1 MNNQMRLGV
10 LTLAGCL
17 APIGLAQDQA
27 VQNRAGPLALAA
39 PAGREAAFAA
49 NTRLRHTIN
58 FGNMLEAPTEGAW
71 GLKFEDR
78 FVGLAKQA
86 GFTAVRLPIRWNAHA
101 QMQAPYT
108 VDPAFFTRVDGILAQ
123 MRRAGLSVILDFHH
137 YEELASDPAGHRA
150 RFLAIWKQVAE
161 HYRAQPRDVLFEV
174 LNEPSGKLNAVW
186 NEYQAAAVAVIRQSN
201 LKRVLIVGPSA
212 WNSASQLAALKL
224 PADADLIVTFH
235 NYSPMEFTHQGTDFT
250 GEKKPSGIAWP
261 AVGLRP
267 ANGWDNWS
275 WDMKLTGTQ
284 GGLNISQSKAYGALY
299 VHRDQ
304 PLTGVRAISFVADRT
319 AKLGVVCLERN
330 DGKSGH
336 QVASVEA
343 QAGAVTL
350 VPVAACGGTGTVR
363 DVWIMPQGTEAQPP
377 LTLSRFE
384 LLTDAGTRSVL
395 GSAQDEAA
403 APIRTAA
410 AWGHANGRPMFM
422 GEFGAYRA
430 GPNADRARWA
440 QAQRTE
446 AEQLNVSWAWW
457 ELASGFGL
465 YDPLKN
471 VWDGPV
477 LRALLPTSSVA
488 GR

>member
-1 MNNQMRLGV
+1 MKTMLWLGA
-10 LTLAGCL
+10 LALAGGL
-17 APIGLAQDQA
+17 GPVGLAQEVPPQP
-27 VQNRAGPLALAA
+27 QLALAS

-49 NTRLRHTIN
+49 NVRLRHTIN
-58 FGNMLEAPTEGAW
+58 FGNMLEAPSEGAW

-101 QMQAPYT
+101 RMQAPYT
-108 VDPAFFTRVDGILAQ
+108 VDSTFFARVDGIVAQ
-123 MRRAGLSVILDFHH
+123 IRRAGLSVILDFHH

-161 HYRAQPRDVLFEV
+161 HYRTQPGDVLFEV
-174 LNEPSGKLNAVW
+174 LNEPNGKLNTVW
-186 NEYQAAAVAVIRQSN
+186 NKYQADAITVIRQSN
-201 LKRVLIVGPSA
+201 PTRVLIVGPTA
-212 WNSASQLAALKL
+212 WNSASQLAALTL
-224 PADADLIVTFH
+224 PADPNLIVTFH
-235 NYSPMEFTHQGTDFT
+235 TYTPMEFTHQGTDFT
-250 GEKKPSGIAWP
+250 GEKKPGGIAWP
-261 AVGLRP
+261 AAGLRP

-275 WDMKLTGTQ
+275 WDVQLSGTA
-284 GGLNISQSKAYGALY
+284 GGLKISPKKAYGALY
-299 VHRDQ
+299 VHREQ
-304 PLTGVRAISFVADRT
+304 PLTGVRAISFTTDRT

-330 DGKSGH
+330 DGRSGH
-336 QVASVEA
+336 PMAYVEA
-343 QAGAVTL
+343 QAGAATL
-350 VPVAACGGTGTVR
+350 VAVASCGGTGTVR

-410 AWGHANGRPMFM
+410 AWGQANGRPIFM
-422 GEFGAYRA
+422 GEFGAFRA

-440 QAQRTE
+440 AAQRSE
-446 AEQLNVSWAWW
+446 AEKLGVSWAWW

-465 YDPLKN
+465 YDPVKN

-477 LRALLPTSSVA
+477 LRALLPTSPVA